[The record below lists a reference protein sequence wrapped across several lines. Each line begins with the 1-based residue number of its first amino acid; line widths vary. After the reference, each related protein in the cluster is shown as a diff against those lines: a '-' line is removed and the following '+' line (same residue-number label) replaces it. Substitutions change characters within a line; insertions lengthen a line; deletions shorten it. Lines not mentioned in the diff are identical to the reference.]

1 MKYSDRQRLQKIYDY
16 ATQLQTTVKELHITE
31 KELLTTVHLQWLVT
45 TPLYNMGEHA
55 SHLSPEFKACHSE
68 IEWTLIAG
76 LRHHLVH
83 DYDGTNWLTITE
95 IIFDDLPVLIEQLE
109 KLKSKNF
116 QDNSITE

>member
-1 MKYSDRQRLQKIYDY
+1 
-16 ATQLQTTVKELHITE
+16 
-31 KELLTTVHLQWLVT
+31 
-45 TPLYNMGEHA
+45 
-55 SHLSPEFKACHSE
+55 
-68 IEWTLIAG
+68 
-76 LRHHLVH
+76 VH

>member
-31 KELLTTVHLQWLVT
+31 
-45 TPLYNMGEHA
+45 
-55 SHLSPEFKACHSE
+55 
-68 IEWTLIAG
+68 
-76 LRHHLVH
+76 
-83 DYDGTNWLTITE
+83 
-95 IIFDDLPVLIEQLE
+95 IIFDDLPVLIGKLE